1 MAGFGLLGHVATW
14 DTTVTLPQ
22 LTGISISSTS
32 QTVEQQ
38 VHDSASSLTM
48 AGQTTTTVTFNGV
61 LPKTGTAAL
70 LTALAPGT
78 LGPLTIAFKDGIGGS
93 SLVTATSADS
103 NCQSGGPTVNS
114 NANQFTTYSVTITTN
129 GLSYA

>member
-1 MAGFGLLGHVATW
+1 MAGFGLLGHTVTW
-14 DTTVTLPQ
+14 DTTITLPQ

-78 LGPLTIAFKDGIGGS
+78 TGPLVIKINDVIRHWVI
-93 SLVTATSADS
+93 VTATSAYS
-103 NCQSGGPTVNS
+103 NCQSGGPTVNA
-114 NANQFTTYSVTITTN
+114 NAVTL
-129 GLSYA
+129 GSAAVPA